1 MATASPPR
9 PPAPTPP
16 PGSGPPPVP
25 PRRAGASRAGRVARP
40 LAMGALLLAVVIVLL
55 LVFGGSGGSTYKIEF
70 AEADQLVRGD
80 QVQVGGVPVG
90 SITDISLTRDYKALV
105 TIHVNGFKLHEGTVA
120 EVRTPSLSSVA
131 NRYITLDLGPNNRPE
146 IGAGS
151 TLPVTVTKSQ
161 TDLDQLFN
169 IFNPKTREGLRNVV
183 RGFGEQYAG
192 AGRALGGATE
202 YFPPAISATDHFFAE
217 LVRDQPVF
225 TSFLVETAKALTTIG
240 ARHEALSEL
249 IENANKTFEAI
260 GSEQSNLAHA
270 LRELPRAFKQGN
282 TTFRELPATFS
293 ALKEL
298 VDASKPTSKPLT
310 TLFQR
315 LRGLVGTATTPVTQF
330 SEAFSKPG
338 ANNDL
343 TDYARAL
350 PSLAAALQT
359 ATPVAVTSLRES
371 IPITA
376 FWGPYSP
383 DLAGAA
389 RAFGQT
395 GSYYDADGHYARLS
409 PVFPDFALGANN
421 TLKPAAATSVIGN
434 LKLGQLRRCP
444 GAATQP
450 ASDGSSP
457 FTDNGL
463 LSCDPTET
471 P

>member
-16 PGSGPPPVP
+16 PGGQPPTGPPP
-25 PRRAGASRAGRVARP
+25 RARAPRAGRFTRP
-40 LAMGALLLAVVIVLL
+40 LALGALLLAVVIVLL
-55 LVFGGSGGSTYKIEF
+55 LVLGGSGGSTYKIEF

-90 SITDISLTRDYKALV
+90 SITNIDLTRDYKALV
-105 TIHVNGFKLHEGTVA
+105 TIHVNGFKLHEGTIA

-131 NRYITLDLGPNNRPE
+131 NRYISLDLGPNNRPE
-146 IGAGS
+146 ITPGS
-151 TLPVTVTKSQ
+151 ILPVTATKSQ

-169 IFNPKTREGLRNVV
+169 IFNPKTREGLRNVI

-202 YFPPAISATDHFFAE
+202 YFPPAIAATDHFFAE

-225 TSFLVETAKALTTIG
+225 TSFLVETGKALETIG

-260 GSEQSNLAHA
+260 GSEQTNLAHG
-270 LRELPRAFKQGN
+270 LRELPRAFRQGN

-315 LRGLVGTATTPVTQF
+315 LHGLVTTATTPVSEF
-330 SEAFSKPG
+330 AEAFSKPG
-338 ANNDL
+338 TNNDL
-343 TDYARAL
+343 TDYVRAL
-350 PSLAAALQT
+350 PSLARALQT

-409 PVFPDFALGANN
+409 PVFPDFALEGN
-421 TLKPAAATSVIGN
+421 TLKPASAQTVIQN
-434 LKLGQLRRCP
+434 LKTGQLRRCP

-450 ASDGSSP
+450 APDGSSP

>member
-1 MATASPPR
+1 MATTSPPR
-9 PPAPTPP
+9 PPAPSPP
-16 PGSGPPPVP
+16 PGAGRPLPPA
-25 PRRAGASRAGRVARP
+25 RGRSMRAGRAARP
-40 LAMGALLLAVVIVLL
+40 LAFGALALAALIVLVIVL
-55 LVFGGSGGSTYKIEF
+55 GGGGGSTYKLEF

-90 SITDISLTRDYKALV
+90 SITNIDLTPDFKALV
-105 TIHVNGFKLHEGTVA
+105 TIHVNGFKLHEGTIA

-131 NRYITLDLGPNNRPE
+131 NRYISLDLGPNNRPE
-146 IGAGS
+146 IPPGS
-151 TLPVTVTKSQ
+151 RLPASVTKPV

-169 IFNPKTREGLRNVV
+169 VFNPKTREGLRNVL

-202 YFPPAISATDHFFAE
+202 YFPPAIAATDHFFAE
-217 LVRDQPVF
+217 LVRDQPVL

-240 ARHEALSEL
+240 ARHEALTEL
-249 IENANKTFEAI
+249 IGNANKTFEAV
-260 GSEQSNLAHA
+260 GSEQTNLAHG
-270 LRELPRAFKQGN
+270 LRELPRALRQGN
-282 TTFRELPATFS
+282 TTFAELPSTFD

-315 LRGLVGTATTPVTQF
+315 LTPLVTTATTPVSEF
-330 SEAFSKPG
+330 AEAFSKPG
-338 ANNDL
+338 PNNDL
-343 TDYARAL
+343 TDYALAL
-350 PSLAAALQT
+350 PGLERALQT
-359 ATPVAVTSLRES
+359 STPATVQSLRES

-383 DLAGAA
+383 DLVNGVK
-389 RAFGQT
+389 AFGQT

-409 PVFPDFALGANN
+409 PVFPDFQLEGE
-421 TLKPAAATSVIGN
+421 TLKPAPAQKVIEN
-434 LKLGQLRRCP
+434 LKTGQLRRCP

-450 ASDGSSP
+450 AADGSSP

-463 LSCDPTET
+463 LSCDPTEH

>member
-16 PGSGPPPVP
+16 AGSGPPA
-25 PRRAGASRAGRVARP
+25 PRPRAPRSGRYTRP
-40 LAMGALLLAVVIVLL
+40 LALGALLIAVIVVLL
-55 LVFGGSGGSTYKIEF
+55 LVFGGGGGSTYKLEF

-90 SITDISLTRDYKALV
+90 SITAIDLTKDFKALV
-105 TIHVNGFKLHEGTVA
+105 TIHVNGIKLHQGTIA

-131 NRYITLDLGPNNRPE
+131 NRYISLDLGPNNLPE
-146 IGAGS
+146 IAPGS
-151 TLPVTVTKSQ
+151 RLPSSVTKPV

-169 IFNPKTREGLRNVV
+169 VFNPKTREGLRNVI

-192 AGRALGGATE
+192 AGKALGGATE
-202 YFPPAISATDHFFAE
+202 YFPPAIGATDHFFAE

-240 ARHEALSEL
+240 ARHEALTEL

-260 GSEQSNLAHA
+260 GSEQTNLAHG
-270 LRELPRAFKQGN
+270 LRELPRALHQGN
-282 TTFRELPATFS
+282 TTFAELPATFS

-298 VDASKPTSKPLT
+298 VDASKPTSRSLT
-310 TLFQR
+310 TLFQH
-315 LRGLVGTATTPVTQF
+315 LQPLVRTATTPVTQF

-338 ANNDL
+338 PANDL

-350 PSLAAALQT
+350 PGLARALATSTPAA
-359 ATPVAVTSLRES
+359 VASLRES

-383 DLAGAA
+383 DLTGAA
-389 RAFGQT
+389 RAFGAT

-409 PVFPDFALGANN
+409 PVFPDFALEGN
-421 TLKPAAATSVIGN
+421 TLKPASAQSVIQN
-434 LKLGQLRRCP
+434 LKTGELRRCP

-450 ASDGSSP
+450 AADGSSP
-457 FTDNGL
+457 FDNGL
-463 LSCDPTET
+463 LSCDPTEH

>member
-1 MATASPPR
+1 VATTSPPR
-9 PPAPTPP
+9 PPAPAPP
-16 PGSGPPPVP
+16 PGGPPPPGQP
-25 PRRAGASRAGRVARP
+25 PRARGATARGFARP
-40 LAMGALLLAVVIVLL
+40 LAFGALVAAVVIVLV
-55 LVFGGSGGSTYKIEF
+55 LVLGGGGGSTYKLEF

-80 QVQVGGVPVG
+80 QVQVGGVPAG
-90 SITDISLTRDYKALV
+90 SVSNIELTPDYKALV
-105 TIHVNGFKLHEGTVA
+105 TIHVNGFKLHQGTIA

-131 NRYITLDLGPNNRPE
+131 NRYISLDLGPNNRPE
-146 IGAGS
+146 IPPGS
-151 TLPVTVTKSQ
+151 RLPSTVTKPV

-169 IFNPKTREGLRNVV
+169 VFNPKTREGLRNVI

-192 AGRALGGATE
+192 TGRTLGGTTE
-202 YFPPAISATDHFFAE
+202 YFPPAIAATDHFFHE
-217 LVRDQPVF
+217 LVLDQPVL

-249 IENANKTFEAI
+249 IENANKTFAAI
-260 GSEQSNLAHA
+260 GSQQTNLAHG
-270 LRELPRAFKQGN
+270 LRELPRALRQGN
-282 TTFRELPATFS
+282 TTFAELPATFR

-315 LRGLVGTATTPVTQF
+315 LRPLVQTATVPVGEF
-330 SEAFSKPG
+330 AEAFSRPG
-338 ANNDL
+338 PNNDL

-350 PSLAAALQT
+350 PGLARALQT
-359 ATPVAVTSLRES
+359 ATPVGVTSLRES

-383 DLAGAA
+383 DLTGAA

-409 PVFPDFALGANN
+409 PVFPDFALEGN
-421 TLKPAAATSVIGN
+421 TLKPAPAQKVIEN
-434 LKLGQLRRCP
+434 LKTGQLRRCP
-444 GAATQP
+444 GASTQP
-450 ASDGSSP
+450 AADGSSP
-457 FTDNGL
+457 FTGSGL
-463 LSCDPTET
+463 LSCDPTEH